1 MMKQHCMMAKQ
12 LNKSFGLYKQEATRE
27 RRSSEFSSN
36 SAAAPQNRVSRMGP
50 RMKSVFGSFTGG
62 NQKEIQL
69 AVAQDEEDKDL
80 ELNASDLEA
89 FLQISREEAEE
100 MVFLADQDESEI
112 RTIDRKEFIQLIRT
126 WS

>member
-1 MMKQHCMMAKQ
+1 MAKQ
-12 LNKSFGLYKQEATRE
+12 LNKSFGLYKQAATLE
-27 RRSSEFSSN
+27 RRSSELSSN
-36 SAAAPQNRVSRMGP
+36 SVAAPQNRAS

-100 MVFLADQDESEI
+100 MVFLADQDESEV
-112 RTIDRKEFIQLIRT
+112 RTIDREEFIQLIRT